1 MILRG
6 VVLLLAVA
14 AALVPLPPALVEHWF
29 STSIYLR
36 LQEILTPL
44 SNRVPIALLDVAVGL
59 LFFTFVWL
67 SIARLRRMGP
77 RRAAV
82 RGALTLVTWSA
93 VAYLCFLALWGLNY
107 RRVPLQSKLD
117 YDRSRLT
124 AEAAAAFTRAAI
136 GIVNRGYEPAHA
148 SPPDDTALARGF
160 ADAQRILGATA
171 LAVPG
176 VPKRSLL
183 SLYFRRAAID
193 GMTDPIFLEIIVN
206 PDVLPAER
214 PFVLAHEWAHLAG
227 YADESEANFVAWLA
241 CERGDAAARYSG
253 WLAAYQHV
261 VAALPR
267 GVRRSLPPLD
277 AGPQS
282 DLRAMA
288 ERYARS
294 SPVIRDAAR
303 DVYDKYLRANRVP
316 EGIASYDAVV
326 RLLVGT
332 SFDAQWTPRLR

>member
-1 MILRG
+1 M
-6 VVLLLAVA
+6 LAVA
-14 AALVPLPPALVEHWF
+14 AALVPLPPALVERWF

-36 LQEILTPL
+36 LQGTMTPL

-59 LFFTFVWL
+59 LLLVFVWL
-67 SIARLRRMGP
+67 SIARMRRIGP

-93 VAYLCFLALWGLNY
+93 VVYLCFLALWGLNY
-107 RRVPLQSKLD
+107 RRLPLQSKLD
-117 YDRSRLT
+117 YDGSRLT
-124 AEAAAAFTRAAI
+124 PEAAVAFTGAAV
-136 GIVNRGYEPAHA
+136 GIVNRGYEAAHA
-148 SPPDDTALARGF
+148 SPADDTALARGF
-160 ADAQRILGATA
+160 ADAQRILGAPV

-261 VAALPR
+261 VAAMPR
-267 GVRRSLPPLD
+267 SARRSLPPLD
-277 AGPQS
+277 PGPQS

-288 ERYARS
+288 QRYARS

-332 SFDAQWTPRLR
+332 VFDAHWTPRMR